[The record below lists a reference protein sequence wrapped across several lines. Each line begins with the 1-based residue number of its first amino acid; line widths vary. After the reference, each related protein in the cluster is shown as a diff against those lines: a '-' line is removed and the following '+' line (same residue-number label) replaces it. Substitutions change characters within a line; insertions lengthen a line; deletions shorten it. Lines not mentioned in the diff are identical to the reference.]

1 MARNRYKEV
10 LFNEEAQEK
19 LKRGVGKLTDAVRVT
34 LGPKGRNVII
44 DKAFGSPKITH
55 DGVTVAEEQEYEDEF
70 ENMGAQ
76 LVKEVAKETNDVA
89 GDGTTT
95 ATILAHAVIMEG
107 LKSVVAGH
115 NPMLIKRG
123 LDKAAEAA
131 VEELEK
137 LSKPLKRKEE
147 MARIAAIS
155 SNDEEIGKIIADA
168 METVGEDGVITVE
181 DSDTIHT
188 YYEVVEGMQFDRGYL
203 SPYFVTNP
211 EKMEAE
217 LKEPYILITDQEM
230 KKARD
235 LLPLLERVAQD
246 GRPLLV
252 IANDVEG
259 EALTTLVINKLK
271 GTLESVAVK
280 APGFGDRRK
289 AMLEDIAVL
298 TGGRVI
304 AQDAG
309 MKIEDTTLD
318 MLGRAERVSITD
330 DDTTMVS
337 GKGEKSAIEGRINQI
352 KKQMETTDSDYDRE
366 KLQERMAKLTGGV
379 AVIKV
384 GAPTEAE
391 LEERKHRMED
401 ALEAT
406 KAAVEEGILPGGG
419 VALLQAAKA
428 LEKLNLDS
436 SDEQVGIKILR
447 KALEEPTKQLAE
459 NAGHEG
465 SIIVEKIKSLEPGI
479 GFDVLAED
487 YVDMMKSGIID
498 PTKVTK
504 SAVQNAV
511 SVGGLLLTTGAVVA
525 GIEEEAS
532 SHAGTA
538 RDVLRVNPKPPCS
551 NCTAVGGFILMSTTE
566 IDIGPSVGKGPR
578 LCPTC

>member
-1 MARNRYKEV
+1 MAKNKYKEV

-19 LKRGVGKLTDAVRVT
+19 LKRGVQKLTEAVRVT

-44 DKAFGSPKITH
+44 DKAFGAPKITH
-55 DGVTVAEEQEYEDEF
+55 DGVTVAEEQEYQDEF

-95 ATILAHAVIMEG
+95 ATVLAHAVIMEG
-107 LKSVVAGH
+107 LKSVAAGF

-123 LDKAAEAA
+123 LDKAAETV

-137 LSKPLKRKEE
+137 QSKPLKKKEE
-147 MARIAAIS
+147 MARVATIS

-168 METVGEDGVITVE
+168 MEVVGEDGVITVE
-181 DSDTIHT
+181 DSDTINT
-188 YYEVVEGMQFDRGYL
+188 YYEIVEGMQFDRGYL
-203 SPYFVTNP
+203 SPYFVTDP

-217 LKEPYILITDQEM
+217 LKEPYILITDQEL

-246 GRPLLV
+246 GKPLLV

-271 GTLESVAVK
+271 GTLQSVAVK

-318 MLGRAERVSITD
+318 MLGRAERVVVND
-330 DDTTMVS
+330 DDTTIVG
-337 GKGEKSAIEGRINQI
+337 GKGDKSAIEGRINQI
-352 KKQMETTDSDYDRE
+352 KKQIETTDSDYDRE
-366 KLQERMAKLTGGV
+366 KLQERMAKLAGGV
-379 AVIKV
+379 AIIKV
-384 GAPTEAE
+384 GAPTETE
-391 LEERKHRMED
+391 LEEKKHRMED

-406 KAAVEEGILPGGG
+406 KAAVDEGILPGGG

-428 LEKLNLDS
+428 LDKLNLDG
-436 SDEQVGIKILR
+436 DEQLGVKILK
-447 KALEEPTKQLAE
+447 KALEEPTRQLAE
-459 NAGHEG
+459 NAGYEG
-465 SIIVEKIKSLEPGI
+465 SIVVEKIKSMEDGV
-479 GFDVLAED
+479 GFDVLRED
-487 YVDMMKSGIID
+487 YVDMLKEGIID

-511 SVGGLLLTTGAVVA
+511 SVGGLLLTTGAIVA
-525 GIEEEAS
+525 QIEEE
-532 SHAGTA
+532 
-538 RDVLRVNPKPPCS
+538 KPAP
-551 NCTAVGGFILMSTTE
+551 MP
-566 IDIGPSVGKGPR
+566 PSPEMY
-578 LCPTC
+578 